1 MAQSSHKPMFR
12 RADAYLAL
20 AVAALSLAL
29 WWGLAQ
35 HSRGQ
40 TAQRVVVEV
49 DGQVYQELPLTG
61 PQEWVIQQGEAR
73 NVVCVDATGAWMSQ
87 TNCPDEQC
95 VRQGRI
101 TRVGSTLVCLPH
113 RVVVRLEGAREDGL
127 DAVVR

>member
-20 AVAALSLAL
+20 AVAVLALAL

-35 HSRGQ
+35 QGRGQ

-49 DGQVYQELPLTG
+49 DGQVYQELPLAG
-61 PQEWVIQQGEAR
+61 PQELVIQQGEAR
-73 NVVCVDATGAWMSQ
+73 NVVCVDATGVWMSQ
-87 TNCPDEQC
+87 ANCPDEQC
-95 VRQGRI
+95 VRQGRV

-113 RVVVRLEGAREDGL
+113 RVVVRLEGTREDGL